1 VAAQGSSDRAGERA
15 GSSTE
20 KENEKSSSAVAVERL
35 THAEIPEICSLFKR
49 VWDSFEPVLGPDL
62 AKAWKPTP
70 LEFTSWMER
79 ATYFAAVREGHI
91 VGAVGCEIT
100 DGNCRLIH
108 LVVDPEAR
116 RRGVGTA
123 LVRTAVDWARHS
135 NSHEVWVDVLAR
147 FTAAGALLKH
157 LEFEDAGV
165 LHRHRY
171 NEDVRFFEKLL

>member
-1 VAAQGSSDRAGERA
+1 VAAQGSTDRAGERS

-20 KENEKSSSAVAVERL
+20 KSDGRSSTLSVERL

-49 VWDSFEPVLGPDL
+49 VWDSFEPGLSTEL
-62 AKAWKPTP
+62 AKSWKPTP

-79 ATYFAAVREGHI
+79 VTYFAAVKDGHI
-91 VGAVGCEIT
+91 VGTVGCEIS

-108 LVVDPEAR
+108 LVVDPDAR
-116 RRGVGTA
+116 RRGVATA

-147 FTAAGALLKH
+147 FTAASALLKH
-157 LEFEDAGV
+157 LEFDDAGV

>member
-1 VAAQGSSDRAGERA
+1 VVAQSSSDRAGERA
-15 GSSTE
+15 SPSRELG
-20 KENEKSSSAVAVERL
+20 NGKSSGLAVERL

-49 VWDSFEPVLGPDL
+49 VWDSFEPGLNSDL

-79 ATYFAAVREGHI
+79 GTYFAAVREGHI
-91 VGAVGCEIT
+91 IGAVGCETT

-116 RRGVGTA
+116 RQGVATA
-123 LVRTAVDWARHS
+123 LVRAAVDWARHS
-135 NSHEVWVDVLAR
+135 NSHEVWADVLAR
-147 FTAAGALLKH
+147 FTAASALLKH

-171 NEDVRFFEKLL
+171 NEDVRFFEKVL